1 MKNKEMKDEIQR
13 YKINVEDV
21 IDSLKDT
28 KYDRHFLPRD
38 NEEQDEGENTNVS
51 KNNK

>member
-13 YKINVEDV
+13 YKIDV
-21 IDSLKDT
+21 DKILDSIKDT

-38 NEEQDEGENTNVS
+38 NEDQDEDENTNAS